1 IVMEQLDFVNWND
14 KYPKSIKRKLSRWIK
29 GYIRKRLEYKC
40 DLNSIEYS
48 YINPAYTSKVCTVC
62 GEFGVRNDDVFTC
75 SKCGKS
81 HSDTNASKNI
91 LKRKYDKEIT
101 LYTNYKK
108 VKEVLENRVKAN

>member
-1 IVMEQLDFVNWND
+1 MR
-14 KYPKSIKRKLSRWIK
+14 S
-29 GYIRKRLEYKC
+29 G
-40 DLNSIEYS
+40 
-48 YINPAYTSKVCTVC
+48 
-62 GEFGVRNDDVFTC
+62 DVFTC

-108 VKEVLENRVKAN
+108 VKEVLENRLKAN